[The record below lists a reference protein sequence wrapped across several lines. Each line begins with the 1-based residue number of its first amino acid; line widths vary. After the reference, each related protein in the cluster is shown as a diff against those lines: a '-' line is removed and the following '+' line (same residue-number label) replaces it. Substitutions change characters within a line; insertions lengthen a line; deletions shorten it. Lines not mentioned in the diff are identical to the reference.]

1 MVNKWL
7 FEHLPSSPSTNS
19 DLMDRWR
26 NDQLVAP
33 ISLIADE
40 QTSGRGRRGKNWISS
55 KDSSLTFSIAYPFD
69 ASKGM
74 PHLSG
79 LSLFCGLALMKGI
92 ATFFDTSSEDL
103 HKLGLGLKWPNDLL
117 FKNAKLAGLLVEGGQ
132 GKPTSPI
139 WMIIGIGINL
149 KPTLEKIDS
158 DYATTS
164 LSELSNNPIDRI
176 ALWKSLTQ
184 TFAHEL
190 DAFDINGF
198 APYQAIW
205 NQFNLFQ
212 NQTICVKQEQKI
224 LMTGIC
230 KGVNTS
236 GAIEI
241 MTPSGLET
249 LHSGDISLRLQHD

>member
-19 DLMDRWR
+19 DLMNRWR
-26 NDQLVAP
+26 NDQLTSP

-40 QTSGRGRRGKNWISS
+40 QTSGRGRRGKSWISS
-55 KDSSLTFSIAYPFD
+55 KDSSLTFSIAYPFN

-79 LSLFCGLALMKGI
+79 LSLFCGLALMKGL
-92 ATFFDTSSEDL
+92 ATFFNTNIE
-103 HKLGLGLKWPNDLL
+103 KLYSIGLGLKWPNDLL

-132 GKPTSPI
+132 SKPSAPI

-164 LSELSNNPIDRI
+164 LHEISNHPLDRI

-190 DAFDINGF
+190 DDFDLKGF
-198 APYQAIW
+198 APYHAIW
-205 NQFNLFQ
+205 NQLNLFQ
-212 NQTICVKQEQKI
+212 NLSVCVQQEHKAI
-224 LMTGIC
+224 MSGIC

-241 MTPSGLET
+241 MTSSGLET